1 MNAKS
6 RPMLFKAGTV
16 VTKDP
21 TVPYLVVLKRGL
33 MACAD
38 TSVTCLPVRLSRGR
52 GIDPKIKKIGP
63 ILFGA
68 LIGASQLAAIPA
80 YADEAQLQ
88 QQINVMKR
96 QLEKMER
103 ELVQAKKQPPAPAPR
118 VAAAP
123 AGAAVVT
130 ARNGNE
136 IVIPAPAPPRP
147 DDGTTVFTKALPSWV
162 DGIHFSMAGS
172 FIAMEGAERQHSEVA
187 DGASSPPFG
196 SPGIPLQNSALYN
209 EREFRASAQ
218 QSRIAMKAWGDI
230 DPNQHLKSYYEM
242 DFLGA
247 STDANNRESNSFTP
261 RIRQAY
267 AEYDNDLW
275 HFHFVAGQA
284 WSLMAQERT
293 GMLPGNENTPLTI
306 DAQYVVGFDW
316 LRNPQLRFVYDV
328 NKVAWFGVSIEQ
340 PAAVFP
346 GAPSASAVSPP
357 APVNTSIN
365 NNCTGS
371 THLNATTTCSN
382 DVAPDIIEK
391 FALDPGFGHYELLG
405 VERWFSDEV
414 ANTTVPN
421 SWSQKVTMGWGVG
434 GNALLP
440 VVPKILDLQGSVLY
454 GQGIGRYT
462 SSGLPDATIGPDG
475 SLTPITML
483 SFMVGAVAHPF
494 EGSDIYTY
502 YGEDKTYANAW
513 TAGATQGGWG
523 NANFVNN
530 GCLNQ
535 NVTTGGTLGTFN
547 TPISGTT
554 CTFDVQKTQEFTI
567 GFWQDAYKGNLG
579 RLRYGLQY
587 EYVKLTAFQG
597 IPGPITATST
607 PNQGLTPNNNILMF
621 SVRYYPFN

>member
-1 MNAKS
+1 M
-6 RPMLFKAGTV
+6 
-16 VTKDP
+16 
-21 TVPYLVVLKRGL
+21 KRGP

-38 TSVTCLPVRLSRGR
+38 TSIICLPVRLSRER
-52 GIDPKIKKIGP
+52 GIDPKIKKVGP

-68 LIGASQLAAIPA
+68 LIGVSQFAAIPA

-103 ELVQAKKQPPAPAPR
+103 ELVQAKKPAPVPAPR
-118 VAAAP
+118 LAAAP

-136 IVIPAPAPPRP
+136 IIIPAPAPPRS
-147 DDGTTVFTKALPSWV
+147 DDGTTIFTKALPSWV

-187 DGASSPPFG
+187 DGASSPAFG

-230 DPNQHLKSYYEM
+230 DQNQHLKAYYEM

-261 RIRQAY
+261 RIRQAF

-275 HFHFVAGQA
+275 HFHFVGGQA
-284 WSLMAQERT
+284 WSFLTQNRV
-293 GMLPGNENTPLTI
+293 GMLPNSENVPLTI

-328 NKVAWFGVSIEQ
+328 NKIAWFGVSIEQ
-340 PAAVFP
+340 PQAVFP
-346 GAPSASAVSPP
+346 GSPSAAAVTPP
-357 APVNTSIN
+357 GLVTSIN
-365 NNCTGS
+365 NTCTGGS
-371 THLNATTTCSN
+371 HLNNTTTCSN
-382 DVAPDIIEK
+382 DVAPDVIEK
-391 FALDPGFGHYELLG
+391 FALDSGFGHYELLG

-414 ANTTVPN
+414 NNGTAN

-434 GNALLP
+434 GNVLLP
-440 VVPKILDLQGSVLY
+440 AIPKILDLQGNVLY

-462 SSGLPDATIGPDG
+462 SSQLPDATIGPDG
-475 SLTPITML
+475 TLSPITML

-494 EGSDIYTY
+494 EGSDIYAY

-513 TAGATQGGWG
+513 TTGTTQGGWG
-523 NANFVNN
+523 NPNFVNN

-535 NVTTGGTLGTFN
+535 NLTNGAGGASQGSFN
-547 TPISGTT
+547 TPIAGTT
-554 CTFDVQKTQEFTI
+554 CAFDVQKAQEFTI

>member
-1 MNAKS
+1 M
-6 RPMLFKAGTV
+6 
-16 VTKDP
+16 
-21 TVPYLVVLKRGL
+21 KRGP

-38 TSVTCLPVRLSRGR
+38 TSVICLPVRLSRGR

-68 LIGASQLAAIPA
+68 LIGASQFEAIPA

-103 ELVQAKKQPPAPAPR
+103 ELAQAKKQPPAPAPR

-136 IVIPAPAPPRP
+136 IVIPAPAPPRS
-147 DDGTTVFTKALPSWV
+147 DDGTTIFAKALPSWV

-230 DPNQHLKSYYEM
+230 DPNQHLKAYYEM

-293 GMLPGNENTPLTI
+293 GMLPSNENTPLTI

-328 NKVAWFGVSIEQ
+328 NKVAWFGVSLEQ

-346 GAPSASAVSPP
+346 GAPSASTVSPP
-357 APVNTSIN
+357 APTVTSIN
-365 NNCTGS
+365 NTCTGS
-371 THLNATTTCSN
+371 THLNGTTTCSN
-382 DVAPDIIEK
+382 DVAPDVIEK

-414 ANTTVPN
+414 ANSTVAN

-434 GNALLP
+434 GNVLLP
-440 VVPKILDLQGSVLY
+440 AIPKILDLQGSVLY

-462 SSGLPDATIGPDG
+462 SSGLPDAVVGPDG
-475 SLTPITML
+475 SLSTIKML
-483 SFMVGAVAHPF
+483 SFLVGAVAHPF
-494 EGSDIYTY
+494 EGNDIYAY
-502 YGEDKTYANAW
+502 YGQDQTYANAW
-513 TAGATQGGWG
+513 TVGATQGGWG

-535 NVTTGGTLGTFN
+535 SLSGGTLGTFN
-547 TPISGTT
+547 TPAAGT
-554 CTFDVQKTQEFTI
+554 CTFDVQKAQEFTI

-597 IPGPITATST
+597 VPGPITATST
-607 PNQGLTPNNNILMF
+607 PNQGLSPNNNILMF